1 MAVRETA
8 ASHSKCLGTR
18 LVVVA
23 LLGGWNLLLVCGL
36 LVRHLARVNQCYVE
50 HYPSAAAQLGSC
62 KWLGHTTNRL
72 VRMSLQP
79 ASMIAN

>member
-8 ASHSKCLGTR
+8 ASHSKCLGSR

-36 LVRHLARVNQCYVE
+36 LVRHLARVNQCYVDI
-50 HYPSAAAQLGSC
+50 ARVLLRN
-62 KWLGHTTNRL
+62 WDI
-72 VRMSLQP
+72 LQM
-79 ASMIAN
+79 ARAHHQQAC